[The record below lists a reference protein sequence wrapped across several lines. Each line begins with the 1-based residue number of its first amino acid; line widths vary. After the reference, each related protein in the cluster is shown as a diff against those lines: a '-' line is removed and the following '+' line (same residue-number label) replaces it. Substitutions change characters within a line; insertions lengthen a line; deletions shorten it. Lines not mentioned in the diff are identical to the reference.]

1 MTPTTATKEPVS
13 VVSSGLV
20 VIPVFMRRVLS
31 DAFVSA
37 GVVAMVFAVLVS
49 IDVRVREQ
57 MSALLTSGSFS
68 GTGGDTWRQLG
79 STLVHSVMTQSI
91 EHAPMTIF
99 VVAGAVLLLCM
110 VRS

>member
-37 GVVAMVFAVLVS
+37 GVVAMVLAVLVS

-57 MSALLTSGSFS
+57 MSTLLTSGA
-68 GTGGDTWRQLG
+68 GTGGDTWRQFG
-79 STLVHSVMTQSI
+79 STLVHAVMTQSI